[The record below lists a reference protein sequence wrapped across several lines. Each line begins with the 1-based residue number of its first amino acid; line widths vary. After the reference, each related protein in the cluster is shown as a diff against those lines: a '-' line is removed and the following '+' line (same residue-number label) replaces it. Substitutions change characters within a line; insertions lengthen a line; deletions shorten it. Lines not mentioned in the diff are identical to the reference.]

1 MSMRKPSDF
10 NIRKVLTNLNEND
23 ETDNV
28 TRIALMEYKA
38 DLNLL
43 EELIEMRERLYD
55 ITSNI
60 EELTR
65 MHRFPLLEFASS
77 IEMRKLLKDI
87 DKLDRKLVVA
97 AKQDALRNIIEREY
111 KAWREREDRRI
122 SEIRA
127 ARVKQVMEEISR
139 RKEARARA
147 AAACNNRTNNE

>member
-1 MSMRKPSDF
+1 MSTRNPNGF
-10 NIRKVLTNLNEND
+10 YIRKVLANLNENN

-65 MHRFPLLEFASS
+65 MHRFPLLKLASS

-97 AKQDALRNIIEREY
+97 AEQGALRHIIEREY
-111 KAWREREDRRI
+111 KAWMERESRRI
-122 SEIRA
+122 SEIRE
-127 ARVKQVMEEISR
+127 ARVRQVMEEISR
-139 RKEARARA
+139 RKEAQGGSHLRQ
-147 AAACNNRTNNE
+147 